1 MHPATPNHRLH
12 TKPQALTS
20 PLAPQREAGAGRARA
35 FGVLFLR
42 GQAALKILALAAAMG
57 LAWPTAAHGPQG
69 HGAASRSQAAVVKEQ
84 KPWGIAGDAAQA
96 RRTIEIRMDDNMRF
110 TPSAIEVREGETV
123 KLVVRNTG
131 KVMHEL
137 VIGTREEL
145 NAHAEMMKKHPNMEH
160 DEPYMAHVEPGKTGE
175 IVWTFNRAGRF
186 EFGCL
191 IPGHFDAG
199 MKGGITVAVRPK
211 AAATVPVSG
220 LTRVSSHG
228 AAAPAGD
235 FADGEVRRVTADT
248 GRISLKHGEIK
259 HLEMPPMTMV
269 FQVNDK
275 AMLEGLQVGDR
286 IRFRVVK
293 DGSRYLITEIQR
305 QP

>member
-1 MHPATPNHRLH
+1 MHTVTPNAHTSGRHRAVLPGLAPARPAG
-12 TKPQALTS
+12 KGPDRAWAMRSLRCQRVLQAL
-20 PLAPQREAGAGRARA
+20 
-35 FGVLFLR
+35 VLT
-42 GQAALKILALAAAMG
+42 AAAAAS
-57 LAWPTAAHGPQG
+57 LPAWAHGPQG
-69 HGAASRSQAAVVKEQ
+69 HGAASRSKAPVVKEQ

-269 FQVNDK
+269 FQVSDK

-293 DGSRYLITEIQR
+293 DGSRFLITEIQR

>member
-1 MHPATPNHRLH
+1 MHRFPPHHRAPRVRP
-12 TKPQALTS
+12 TDARWSAPS
-20 PLAPQREAGAGRARA
+20 PDAGAGHARPST
-35 FGVLFLR
+35 VLSI
-42 GQAALKILALAAAMG
+42 GCEAALRALALAAAVTVS
-57 LAWPTAAHGPQG
+57 LPAAAHGPQG
-69 HGAASRSQAAVVKEQ
+69 HGAAGHSKAAVVKEQ
-84 KPWGIAGDAAQA
+84 KPWGIAGDTARA
-96 RRTIEIRMDDNMRF
+96 RRTIEIRMDDAMRF

-199 MKGGITVAVRPK
+199 MKGGITVAARPK
-211 AAATVPVSG
+211 AAVTVPVG
-220 LTRVSSHG
+220 ALTPVSSTG
-228 AAAPAGD
+228 TPAPAGD
-235 FADGEVRRVTADT
+235 FADGEVRRITADT

-269 FQVNDK
+269 FQVSDK

>member
-1 MHPATPNHRLH
+1 MTPTL
-12 TKPQALTS
+12 LT
-20 PLAPQREAGAGRARA
+20 RT
-35 FGVLFLR
+35 
-42 GQAALKILALAAAMG
+42 LAAAG
-57 LAWPTAAHGPQG
+57 LLLSLSAAAHGPQG
-69 HGAASRSQAAVVKEQ
+69 HGAAGHSKAPTVKEQ
-84 KPWGIAGDAAQA
+84 KPWGIAGDAVKA
-96 RRTIEIRMDDNMRF
+96 RRVIEIRMGDDMRF

-145 NAHAEMMKKHPNMEH
+145 ISHAEMMKKHPNMEH

-175 IVWTFNRAGRF
+175 IVWTFNRSGRF

-191 IPGHFDAG
+191 SPGHFDAG
-199 MKGGITVAVRPK
+199 MKGGIAVTARSR
-211 AAATVPVSG
+211 AAAPVGVSG
-220 LTRVSSHG
+220 LHFVSST
-228 AAAPAGD
+228 AAPAPD
-235 FADGEVRRVTADT
+235 SEFADGEVRRITADT

-269 FQVNDK
+269 FQVSDK
-275 AMLEGLQVGDR
+275 ALLEGLKVGDR
-286 IRFRVVK
+286 VRFRVVK
-293 DGSRYLITEIQR
+293 EGSRYVITAMER